1 MDSEPTWAAVDV
13 RATRRSRAHQA
24 DHRSGHNEDPIDLS
38 SESAS
43 PRVSIGM
50 PVYNGAATIGTAIRA
65 VLNQSFADFEL
76 IISDNAST
84 DGTREICDQ
93 AAMADRRIRVI
104 HQPRNLG
111 AVANFETVLQVAR
124 APFFAFAAADDWME
138 PDFIEETLLALEAVP
153 EAAACAPRTMLHFAN
168 GHSREAYGSKAIHGP
183 GWWRVARFFVR
194 PADNSRFYGLFRTQA
209 LRSNYLNGYQFH
221 ALDWAISALTLARGA
236 HLRSRSILLHRQG
249 AESGKYHRDLRRQS
263 QHPLDRWCPVARM
276 SAVVLSRLDW
286 SQIPLAFPALILLN
300 LQKSAEHLWDLV
312 REKFRA

>member
-1 MDSEPTWAAVDV
+1 MDSEPTWAVVDPL
-13 RATRRSRAHQA
+13 ATRRSRADQA
-24 DHRSGHNEDPIDLS
+24 DHRSGHGEDPVDLP
-38 SESAS
+38 SEKAF

-84 DGTREICDQ
+84 DGTRAICDQ
-93 AAMADRRIRVI
+93 AAMADWRVRVI

-111 AVANFETVLQVAR
+111 AVANFETVLEAAR

-138 PDFIEETLLALEAVP
+138 PDFIEETLLALETVP
-153 EAAACAPRTMLHFAN
+153 EAAACAPRTMLHFTD
-168 GHSREAYGSKAIHGP
+168 GRGREAYGSKAIHGP
-183 GWWRVARFFVR
+183 RWWRVARFFVR

-209 LRSNYLNGYQFH
+209 LRSAYLHGYQFY
-221 ALDWAISALTLARGA
+221 ALDWAISALTLARGV
-236 HLRSRSILLHRQG
+236 HLRSRSIVLHRQG
-249 AESGKYHRDLRRQS
+249 AESGKYHRDLRRQNR
-263 QHPLDRWCPVARM
+263 HPLDRWLPVARM

-286 SQIPLAFPALILLN
+286 SQMPLVFPALILLN
-300 LQKSAEHLWDLV
+300 LQKSAEYLWDFV